1 MGKIVY
7 YAAVQ
12 NLIFSALQTSL
23 GMLIGTDDEEED
35 INKYERT
42 INSMID
48 SLLGGTGLGGVA
60 VVTLKNTIQEFLK
73 QEDKDWNA
81 DHAYTILRFFG
92 LSPTVGSKG
101 RKLYGAI
108 QEWRFNKDVIKEM
121 DMLDIDNPIYSI
133 IGNIISAITNL
144 PLDRVVKKV
153 DNIDAALTED
163 LSALQR
169 LALLMGWNTWDL
181 DVDDSDIVA
190 VEDEIKEKK
199 KIETEKKKKIKKE
212 EKKKEKEAEEKI
224 VEEGFI
230 EDQKKEREDGK
241 KDITCVAVSKNGTR
255 CKTKVDGNNT
265 YCTIHESVEQGTKE
279 VQCKKIKSDKKRCK
293 MKTKAKSGYCYYHD

>member
-1 MGKIVY
+1 MVI
-7 YAAVQ
+7 
-12 NLIFSALQTSL
+12 
-23 GMLIGTDDEEED
+23 
-35 INKYERT
+35 
-42 INSMID
+42 
-48 SLLGGTGLGGVA
+48 
-60 VVTLKNTIQEFLK
+60 KNTILEYIK
-73 QEDKDWNA
+73 QDKKGWNA
-81 DHAYTILRFFG
+81 DHTYTILKFFG
-92 LSPTVGSKG
+92 FSPTVGSKG
-101 RKLYGAI
+101 RKLYSAI
-108 QEWRFNKDVIKEM
+108 QEWKFNEDVIKEM
-121 DMLDIDNPIYSI
+121 DTLDIDNPRWAVIANLVSALT
-133 IGNIISAITNL
+133 NI
-144 PLDRVVKKV
+144 PLDRLVKKM

-163 LSALQR
+163 ITAAQR

-181 DVDDSDIVA
+181 DIDDSDVVA

-199 KIETEKKKKIKKE
+199 KIETEEKKKIKKE